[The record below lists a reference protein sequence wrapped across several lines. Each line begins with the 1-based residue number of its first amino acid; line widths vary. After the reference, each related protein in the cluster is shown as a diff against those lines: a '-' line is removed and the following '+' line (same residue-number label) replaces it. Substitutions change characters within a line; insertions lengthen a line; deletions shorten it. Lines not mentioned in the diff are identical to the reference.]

1 MVYKSVENVLNLL
14 KVEHVYYLWWDKT
27 RQKQNEIEDFFAED
41 F

>member
-14 KVEHVYYLWWDKT
+14 KVEHVCYLWWDKT
-27 RQKQNEIEDFFAED
+27 RQKQNEIEDFLAED